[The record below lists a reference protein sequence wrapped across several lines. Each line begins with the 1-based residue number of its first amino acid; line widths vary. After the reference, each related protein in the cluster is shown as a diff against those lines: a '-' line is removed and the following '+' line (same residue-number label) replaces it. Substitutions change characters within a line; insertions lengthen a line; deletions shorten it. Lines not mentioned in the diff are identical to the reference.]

1 MLAFAAAAGAGAL
14 VSTGERPLFDI
25 LQDRRFW
32 VVHVVAVPALFVAG
46 AGAARGPAAAPRA
59 GFGILTDRFQ

>member
-1 MLAFAAAAGAGAL
+1 M
-14 VSTGERPLFDI
+14 STGERPLFDI

-46 AGAARGPAAAPRA
+46 SFFVAGAAQAHALPGYA
-59 GFGILTDRFQ
+59 ILTDRFGLA